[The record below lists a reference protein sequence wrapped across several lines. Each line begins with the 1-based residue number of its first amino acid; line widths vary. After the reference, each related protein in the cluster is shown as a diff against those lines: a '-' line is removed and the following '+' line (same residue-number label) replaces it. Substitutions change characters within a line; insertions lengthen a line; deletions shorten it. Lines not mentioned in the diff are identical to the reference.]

1 MKTGNKKFIA
11 GLLAGLILATSL
23 SVMAQTVAPQIVKA
37 RISVDGKKLTAR
49 DTIRVIEIPGD
60 DGGLFI
66 EAEPIFQMLTT
77 KDLVLSGTYDA
88 KTKVYDLTT
97 KPPFENGAVLREC
110 LGNLDSNYKIKVGD
124 DDIKWD
130 PKTNAV
136 TITLTLNKNKA
147 TITYNSATD
156 KTGVVTF
163 NKKTAEFRL
172 YVAEGTTYIIEQ
184 SLVDALIEVGFI
196 K

>member
-60 DGGLFI
+60 DGGIFI
-66 EAEPIFQMLTT
+66 EAEPIFGILTT
-77 KDLVLSGTYDA
+77 KDLVLSGTFDA

-97 KPPFENGAVLREC
+97 KPPFENGVAIREC
-110 LGNLDSNYKIKVGD
+110 LANLDSNYKIKVGN
-124 DDIKWD
+124 DDIKFD
-130 PKTNAV
+130 NGKV
-136 TITLTLNKNKA
+136 TITVSLGSNKA
-147 TITYNSATD
+147 VITYNAQTD
-156 KTGVVTF
+156 KAGVVTF
-163 NKKTAEFRL
+163 NKKTAEFRF
-172 YVAEGTTYIIEQ
+172 YVADGTTYIVEQ
-184 SLVDALIEVGFI
+184 SLVDALKEVGFI